1 MSFWRDEN
9 NEVHKSDIEFN
20 DRVVEI
26 VRLARTTEKPS
37 DLINV
42 LAKGKTANQLSHEA
56 DVDRVEKRAEW
67 AKVEEIGQEER

>member
-20 DRVVEI
+20 DQVVEI
-26 VRLARTTEKPS
+26 VRLARTTEKPN

-56 DVDRVEKRAEW
+56 DVDRVNQRAEW
-67 AKVEEIGQEER
+67 AKVEEIGQEK